1 LKAVFLPEAFLEWMD
16 LTVLREPLDGC
27 NARGFGLNREHG
39 TRLDC
44 PVINQ
49 DSAGAA
55 EGGFTSDMRTGET
68 DEIADVMDKQH
79 AGLDL
84 VLPLLSVQG
93 QSELHRGFL
102 DPQ

>member
-1 LKAVFLPEAFLEWMD
+1 MFLPEAFLEWMD
-16 LTVLREPLDGC
+16 LTVLCEPLDGR

-55 EGGFTSDMRTGET
+55 EGCFTTDMGTGET
-68 DEIADVMDKQH
+68 GEIADIMDEQH

-84 VLPLLSVQG
+84 VLPLLPVQG
-93 QSELHRGFL
+93 QSELHRGFF

>member
-1 LKAVFLPEAFLEWMD
+1 
-16 LTVLREPLDGC
+16 
-27 NARGFGLNREHG
+27 
-39 TRLDC
+39 
-44 PVINQ
+44 
-49 DSAGAA
+49 
-55 EGGFTSDMRTGET
+55 
-68 DEIADVMDKQH
+68 MDKQH